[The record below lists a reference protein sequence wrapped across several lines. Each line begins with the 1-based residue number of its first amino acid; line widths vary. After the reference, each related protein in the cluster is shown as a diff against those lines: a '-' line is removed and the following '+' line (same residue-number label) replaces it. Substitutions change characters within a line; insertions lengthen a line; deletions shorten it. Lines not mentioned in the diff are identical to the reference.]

1 MHGVNTVA
9 PQPSDNVVGC
19 RLPIPRPLSE
29 RAGRR
34 GCQLGTDPGRSDT
47 AAQRAVRKEPFVADP
62 IRVSGPISGTEK
74 TLTFETGKLA
84 PQSQGAVVATIGGT
98 RVLTTANAA
107 NDVRPGIDFFPL
119 TVDVEERSYA
129 AGKIPG
135 SFFRRE
141 GRPSEDAILTCRLT
155 DRPLRPSFPDGFRN
169 ETQIVTTVL
178 GADQHNPHDVLSI
191 NAASAALMIS
201 GIPFDGPI
209 GAVRMAYSVD
219 GEWIPHPTYE
229 EGEAG
234 TFELVIAGRQ
244 LDNGDV
250 AVMMVE
256 AGGTE
261 KSFYYYDDGAPR
273 VDEAVLADGLEA
285 CKVWI
290 KESIALQRQLVASV
304 IATKG
309 AITPLSFS
317 PVIDYTPEVFSAV
330 EALVSDDI
338 AKAVTIAGKA
348 ERNAATSAA
357 STKAVTA
364 LTAEGGEFEGQ
375 EKYVKEAVRSLT
387 KKLVRRRIVDEG
399 LRIDGRGTTDL
410 RPVSAEVGVLPTAHG
425 SGLFQRGETQVLN
438 VLTMAMPRMNQMIDS
453 LSPNDSKR
461 YLHHYNMPPWAN
473 GETGRV
479 GSPKRR
485 EIGHGAL
492 AARAVLPVVPS
503 QEDFA
508 YTLRLVSEV
517 MSSNGSTSMASVCS
531 SSLSLM
537 DAGVPTRGAVAGIA
551 MGLIKDGE
559 TYTTLTD
566 ILGAEDAFGDMDF
579 KVAGTADAITALQ
592 LDTKIDG
599 IPADVLKAALDQA
612 KVARLQILEVM
623 NATISKSRD
632 EVAETAP
639 KISTIFIPMDKIG
652 EVIGP
657 KGKVINTIQQETGAD
672 ISVDDDGAQGIV
684 TIGAVEAWRME
695 EAKAAILAIVDP
707 PKAEI
712 GKTYLGRVVNITK
725 FGAFVNILPGRDG
738 LVHISKLGRG
748 KRINAVEDVL
758 GLGDEIEVTVEE
770 IDDRGKVSLVP
781 AGDLPESAPGGGD
794 GAASAPS
801 AGSAPRASDHETVSF
816 EETFDAQLASE
827 FGDLGPASERPREDD
842 DRGDRGRGG
851 DRSRSGSRD
860 RGSRDRAGGRRHR

>member
-1 MHGVNTVA
+1 
-9 PQPSDNVVGC
+9 
-19 RLPIPRPLSE
+19 
-29 RAGRR
+29 
-34 GCQLGTDPGRSDT
+34 
-47 AAQRAVRKEPFVADP
+47 VADP
-62 IRVSGPISGTEK
+62 IRVSGPISGSEK
-74 TLTFETGKLA
+74 TLTFETGKFA

-98 RVLTTANAA
+98 KVLTTANAA
-107 NDVRPGIDFFPL
+107 KDVRPGMDFFPL
-119 TVDVEERSYA
+119 TVDVEERAYA

-141 GRPSEDAILTCRLT
+141 GRPTEDAILTCRLT
-155 DRPLRPSFPDGFRN
+155 DRPLRPSFPEGFRN

-178 GADQHNPHDVLSI
+178 GADQENQHDVLSI

-201 GIPFDGPI
+201 GIPFDGPL
-209 GAVRMAYSVD
+209 GAVRMAYSQEGTWV
-219 GEWIPHPTYE
+219 PHPTYQE
-229 EGEAG
+229 VEDG
-234 TFELVIAGRQ
+234 TFEIVVAGRE

-261 KSFYYYDDGAPR
+261 KSFYYYEDGAPK
-273 VDEAVLADGLEA
+273 VDEAVLADALEA

-304 IATKG
+304 IATHG
-309 AITPLSFS
+309 PITPLSFNAVLDYS
-317 PVIDYTPEVFSAV
+317 PEAFAAV
-330 EALVSDDI
+330 EGLVSSEI
-338 AKAVTIAGKA
+338 GEAVKIAGKA
-348 ERNAATSAA
+348 ERNAATDAA
-357 STKAVTA
+357 SAKAIEA
-364 LTAEGGEFEGQ
+364 LCAEGAEFEGQ
-375 EKYVKEAVRSLT
+375 EKQVKEAVRSLT
-387 KKLVRRRIVDEG
+387 KKLVRKRIVDEG
-399 LRIDGRGTTDL
+399 LRIDGRGVADL
-410 RPVSAEVGVLPTAHG
+410 RPVTAEVGVLPTAHG
-425 SGLFQRGETQVLN
+425 SGLFQRGETQVMN

-453 LSPNDSKR
+453 LSPHDTKR
-461 YLHHYNMPPWAN
+461 FLHHYNMPPWAN

-551 MGLIKDGE
+551 MGLVKDGDK
-559 TYTTLTD
+559 YVTLTD

-599 IPADVLKAALDQA
+599 IPADVLTAALAQA
-612 KVARLQILEVM
+612 KVARLEILEVM
-623 NATISKSRD
+623 NAAIGEARP

-639 KISTIFIPMDKIG
+639 KIKTITIPMDKIG

-672 ISVDDDGAQGIV
+672 ISVDDDGAQGFV

-695 EAKAAILAIVDP
+695 EAMQAILNIVDP
-707 PKAEI
+707 PKAEM
-712 GKTYLGRVVNITK
+712 GKTYMGRVVNITK

-738 LVHISKLGRG
+738 LVHISKLGNG

-758 GLGDEIEVTVEE
+758 QLGQEIEVVVEE
-770 IDDRGKVSLVP
+770 IDDRGKVSLTP
-781 AGDLPESAPGGGD
+781 AGAVEASSNGGG
-794 GAASAPS
+794 G
-801 AGSAPRASDHETVSF
+801 
-816 EETFDAQLASE
+816 
-827 FGDLGPASERPREDD
+827 D
-842 DRGDRGRGG
+842 DRGDRGDRGSNDSSRSSGGSNRSNGSDDVETVSFEDTFDAELAGELGDLGPAGERPRNDDRGDRGG
-851 DRSRSGSRD
+851 DRGG
-860 RGSRDRAGGRRHR
+860 RGGGRRRHR

>member
-1 MHGVNTVA
+1 M
-9 PQPSDNVVGC
+9 
-19 RLPIPRPLSE
+19 
-29 RAGRR
+29 
-34 GCQLGTDPGRSDT
+34 
-47 AAQRAVRKEPFVADP
+47 ADP
-62 IRVSGPISGTEK
+62 IRVSGPVSGTEK
-74 TLTFETGKLA
+74 TLTFETGRFA
-84 PQSQGAVVATIGGT
+84 PQSQGAVVASIGGT
-98 RVLTTANAA
+98 TVLTTANASKHL
-107 NDVRPGIDFFPL
+107 RPGMDFFPL
-119 TVDVEERSYA
+119 TVDVEERAYA

-141 GRPSEDAILTCRLT
+141 GRPTEDAILTCRLT
-155 DRPLRPSFPDGFRN
+155 DRPLRPSFAEGFRN
-169 ETQIVTTVL
+169 ETQIVTTVI
-178 GADQHNPHDVLSI
+178 GADQSNPHDVLSI

-201 GIPFDGPI
+201 GIPFDGPLGSI
-209 GAVRMAYSVD
+209 RMAYSTD

-229 EGEAG
+229 ETEAG
-234 TFELVIAGRQ
+234 TFDLVVAGRE
-244 LDNGDV
+244 LADGDV

-261 KSFYYYDDGAPR
+261 KSFYYYEDGAPK
-273 VDEAVLADGLEA
+273 VDEAVLAGGLEA

-290 KESIALQRQLVASV
+290 KESIALQRQLTASV
-304 IATKG
+304 IATHG
-309 AITPLSFS
+309 PIEPLKFE
-317 PVIDYTPEVFSAV
+317 PVLDYSPEVFAAV
-330 EALVSDDI
+330 EGVVADDI
-338 AKAVTIAGKA
+338 AAAVKIGDKH
-348 ERNAATSAA
+348 ERNVATDAATDKALAA
-357 STKAVTA
+357 LCGADA
-364 LTAEGGEFEGQ
+364 DFEGQ
-375 EKYVKEAVRSLT
+375 DKAVKEAVRSLT
-387 KKLVRRRIVDEG
+387 KQKVRQRVIDEG
-399 LRIDGRGTTDL
+399 VRMDGRGPGDL
-410 RPVSAEVGVLPTAHG
+410 RHVSAEVGVLPTAHG
-425 SGLFQRGETQVLN
+425 SALFQRGETQVMN

-453 LSPNDSKR
+453 LSPYDTKR
-461 YLHHYNMPPWAN
+461 YLHHYNMPPWSN

-551 MGLIKDGE
+551 MGLIKDGDD
-559 TYTTLTD
+559 YITLTD

-599 IPADVLKAALDQA
+599 IPADVLTAALAQA
-612 KVARLQILEVM
+612 KVARLEILEVM
-623 NATISKSRD
+623 NAAIPESRS

-639 KISTIFIPMDKIG
+639 KIKTITIAMDKIG

-672 ISVDDDGAQGIV
+672 ISVDDDGAQGFV

-695 EAKAAILAIVDP
+695 EAMAAIMAIVDP

-712 GKTYLGRVVNITK
+712 GKVYMGRVVNITK

-748 KRINAVEDVL
+748 KRINSVEDVL
-758 GLGDEIEVTVEE
+758 ELGQEIEVKVEE

-781 AGDLPESAPGGGD
+781 AGDLPESD
-794 GAASAPS
+794 GAAAPASNEGGRSSAP
-801 AGSAPRASDHETVSF
+801 ASAPRRDSGPAVETVSF
-816 EETFDAQLASE
+816 EENFDAELAGE
-827 FGDLGPASERPREDD
+827 LGDLGPAGERRPD
-842 DRGDRGRGG
+842 DRGDRGGR
-851 DRSRSGSRD
+851 
-860 RGSRDRAGGRRHR
+860 RRHR

>member
-1 MHGVNTVA
+1 
-9 PQPSDNVVGC
+9 
-19 RLPIPRPLSE
+19 
-29 RAGRR
+29 
-34 GCQLGTDPGRSDT
+34 
-47 AAQRAVRKEPFVADP
+47 
-62 IRVSGPISGTEK
+62 VSAPISGTDRE
-74 TLTFETGKLA
+74 LSFETGKFA
-84 PQSQGAVVATIGGT
+84 PQSQGAVVAAIGST

-107 NDVRPGIDFFPL
+107 RDIRPGIDFFPL
-119 TVDVEERSYA
+119 TVDVEERAYA

-141 GRPSEDAILTCRLT
+141 GRPTEEAILTCRLT
-155 DRPLRPSFPDGFRN
+155 DRPLRPAFPDGFRN

-178 GADQHNPHDVLSI
+178 GVDMANPYDVLSI

-201 GIPFDGPI
+201 GIPFEGPI
-209 GAVRMAYSVD
+209 GAVRVAYTTE
-219 GEWIPHPTYE
+219 GTWIPHPTFA
-229 EGEAG
+229 EGDAG
-234 TFELVIAGRQ
+234 TFELVVAGRE

-250 AVMMVE
+250 AIMMVE

-261 KSFYYYDDGAPR
+261 RSFCYYEDGAPK
-273 VDEAVLADGLEA
+273 VDEATLAAGLEA
-285 CKVWI
+285 SKTWI

-304 IATKG
+304 IAMSG
-309 AITPLSFS
+309 PIVPLEYTPIL
-317 PVIDYTPEVFSAV
+317 DYTPEVFAAV
-330 EALVSDDI
+330 EAAVS
-338 AKAVTIAGKA
+338 AEVAAAVTIAGKA
-348 ERNAATSAA
+348 ERNAATDAA
-357 STKAVTA
+357 AAKALAA
-364 LTAEGGEFEGQ
+364 LCGEGGAFAGQ
-375 EKYVKEAVRSLT
+375 EKAVKEAVRSLT

-399 LRIDGRGTTDL
+399 VRIDGRGVRDL

-425 SGLFQRGETQVLN
+425 SGLFQRGETQVMN
-438 VLTMAMPRMNQMIDS
+438 VCTLAMPRMNQMLDT
-453 LSPNDSKR
+453 LSPNNEKR

-492 AARAVLPVVPS
+492 AARAVMPVVPS

-517 MSSNGSTSMASVCS
+517 MSSNGSTSMGSVCS

-537 DAGVPTRGAVAGIA
+537 DAGVPIRGAVSGIA
-551 MGLIKDGE
+551 MGLVKEGDR
-559 TYTTLTD
+559 YVTLTD

-599 IPADVLKAALDQA
+599 IPANVLADALQQA
-612 KVARLQILEVM
+612 RDARMTILDVM
-623 NATISKSRD
+623 NAAIAAPRS

-639 KISTIFIPMDKIG
+639 KIATLTIPIDKVG

-657 KGKVINTIQQETGAD
+657 KGKIINTIQAETGAD
-672 ISVDDDGAQGIV
+672 ISVDDDGAVGIV

-707 PKAEI
+707 PKAEL
-712 GKTYLGRVVNITK
+712 GKTYMGRVVNITK

-748 KRINAVEDVL
+748 KRINSVEDIL
-758 GLGDEIEVTVEE
+758 SLGDEIEVVVEE
-770 IDDRGKVSLVP
+770 IDDRGKVSLRP
-781 AGDLPESAPGGGD
+781 AGDAPEAAGDGGD
-794 GAASAPS
+794 ATE
-801 AGSAPRASDHETVSF
+801 APRERREPRRRDDDAESGDAVETVSF
-816 EETFDAQLASE
+816 DEVFDAELAGE
-827 FGDLGPASERPREDD
+827 LGDLGPGGER
-842 DRGDRGRGG
+842 RGG
-851 DRSRSGSRD
+851 REGGRD
-860 RGSRDRAGGRRHR
+860 GGRRRHR

>member
-1 MHGVNTVA
+1 
-9 PQPSDNVVGC
+9 
-19 RLPIPRPLSE
+19 
-29 RAGRR
+29 
-34 GCQLGTDPGRSDT
+34 
-47 AAQRAVRKEPFVADP
+47 VADP
-62 IRVSGPISGTEK
+62 IRVSGPISGTER
-74 TLTFETGKLA
+74 TLSFETGKLA
-84 PQSQGAVVATIGGT
+84 PQSQGAVLATIGDT

-107 NDVRPGIDFFPL
+107 SDVRPGIDFFPL
-119 TVDVEERSYA
+119 TVDVEERAYA

-141 GRPSEDAILTCRLT
+141 GRPTEDAVLTCRLT
-155 DRPLRPSFPDGFRN
+155 DRPLRPSFPAGFRN
-169 ETQIVTTVL
+169 ETQVVTTVL
-178 GADQHNPHDVLSI
+178 GADQQNPHDVLSI

-209 GAVRMAYSVD
+209 GAVRIAYSTD
-219 GEWIPHPTYE
+219 GTWIPHPTFE
-229 EGEAG
+229 EGEAS
-234 TFELVIAGRQ
+234 TFELVVAGRE

-256 AGGTE
+256 AGGSP
-261 KSFYYYDDGAPR
+261 KSFAYYAEGAPK
-273 VDEAVLADGLEA
+273 VDESVLADGLEA

-304 IATKG
+304 IATFG
-309 AITPLSFS
+309 PIERMPFNTA
-317 PVIDYTPEVFSAV
+317 VDYTPELFAAV
-330 EALVSDDI
+330 EGTVAADVGEAI
-338 AKAVTIAGKA
+338 KIAGKH
-348 ERNAATSAA
+348 ERNAATDAA
-357 STKAVTA
+357 AEKALVA
-364 LTAEGGEFEGQ
+364 LCAEGSDFEGQ
-375 EKYVKEAVRSLT
+375 ERAVKDAVRSLT
-387 KKLVRRRIVDEG
+387 KKLVRKRIVEEG
-399 LRIDGRGTTDL
+399 KRIDGRGLRDL

-425 SGLFQRGETQVLN
+425 SGLFQRGETQVMTVCTL
-438 VLTMAMPRMNQMIDS
+438 AMPRMNQMLDT
-453 LSPNDSKR
+453 LTPVTEKR
-461 YLHHYNMPPWAN
+461 FMHHYNMPPWAN

-492 AARAVLPVVPS
+492 AGRAILPVVPS

-517 MSSNGSTSMASVCS
+517 LASNGSTSMGSVCA
-531 SSLSLM
+531 SSLALM
-537 DAGVPTRGAVAGIA
+537 DAGVPLKGAVAGIA
-551 MGLIKDGE
+551 MGLVKEGDN
-559 TYTTLTD
+559 YVTLTD

-599 IPADVLKAALDQA
+599 IPASVLTSALEQA
-612 KVARLQILEVM
+612 KEARLKILEVM
-623 NATISKSRD
+623 NAAIPASRD
-632 EVAETAP
+632 TVAETAP
-639 KISTIFIPMDKIG
+639 KITTIFIPMDKIG

-657 KGKVINTIQQETGAD
+657 KGKVINAIQQETGAD

-684 TIGAVEAWRME
+684 TIGAVEGWRME
-695 EAKAAILAIVDP
+695 EARAAILAIVDP

-712 GKTYLGRVVNITK
+712 GKTYTGRVVNITK

-758 GLGDEIEVTVEE
+758 SLGDEIDVTVEE

-781 AGDLPESAPGGGD
+781 AGDLPEASGN

-801 AGSAPRASDHETVSF
+801 STGSQQSGGVETVSF
-816 EETFDAQLASE
+816 EATFDAELANE
-827 FGDLGPASERPREDD
+827 FGDLGPASERPNDD
-842 DRGDRGRGG
+842 GGARNDRN
-851 DRSRSGSRD
+851 SRD
-860 RGSRDRAGGRRHR
+860 RGGRDRGGRRHR